1 MVKNEPTPHLVAS
14 TARVLVVDDDPD
26 LREFLGSELG
36 VEGYSCAVAG
46 SGQEAL
52 VQLRRERFD
61 LVLLDWGLPD
71 FSGVEVCERLRAS
84 NITTPVLMLTAH
96 DDVAERVMALDAGAD
111 DYLTKPFSINELL
124 ARVRAQLRRSQLS
137 QGETS
142 QFSLGDLNLDLMR
155 REVHRGG
162 VLITLSQR
170 EFELLA
176 FLIRQPEKVH
186 PRQEILEAVW
196 GSPFIG
202 DPNLL
207 DVYVGYLRRK
217 LEKPGLPRLIHN
229 MRGVGF
235 SLHQGQPVK

>member
-1 MVKNEPTPHLVAS
+1 MTTPRL
-14 TARVLVVDDDPD
+14 LIVDDDPE
-26 LREFLGSELG
+26 LRNFLTTELS
-36 VEGYSCAVAG
+36 VEGYRCEEAAT
-46 SGQEAL
+46 GQQAL
-52 VQLRRERFD
+52 GQIRSQSWD
-61 LVLLDWGLPD
+61 LVLLDWTLPD
-71 FSGVEVCERLRAS
+71 FSGVEVCERLRAG

-96 DDVAERVMALDAGAD
+96 DDVAERVVALDAGAD

-142 QFSLGDLNLDLMR
+142 QFALADLSLDLMR
-155 REVHRGG
+155 REVRRGG
-162 VLITLSQR
+162 ALITLSQR

-196 GSPFIG
+196 GNPFIG

-229 MRGVGF
+229 IRGVGF
-235 SLHQGQPVK
+235 SLRLGEPVD

>member
-155 REVHRGG
+155 REVHRDG

-229 MRGVGF
+229 VRGVGF